1 MNHRL
6 LLACALAATLCLP
19 AFRASAAAPQT
30 ESPKTDA
37 PKTKSPKTENSSAA
51 PKTENSKDNFIRVRK
66 GEDNRPAAMETSIVR
81 YTGPTRPGVV
91 VDLIG
96 AIHIADQAY
105 YDELNKLFEKY
116 DIVLYELVAPEGT
129 RVPKGGRKEG
139 TTHPLGLMQG
149 GMGSILELKHQLD
162 CIDYTKDN
170 LVHADMSPEEFSK
183 TMDQRGESFLQ
194 MFLRMMGQGVAQSGA
209 GGGMNDASLIMALF
223 APDRA
228 TRLKS
233 ILAEQF
239 QNLEGHMAVLDG
251 PEGSTIITER
261 NRKCFEVLTKQLDAG
276 KKKIGIFYGA
286 GHLPDMQR
294 RLATDYQLHR
304 TTEQWLTAWKLEK

>member
-6 LLACALAATLCLP
+6 LLACALALCLP
-19 AFRASAAAPQT
+19 AFRASAESPKTDPQKT
-30 ESPKTDA
+30 ESPKTE
-37 PKTKSPKTENSSAA
+37 KSA
-51 PKTENSKDNFIRVRK
+51 PKTENSPAENFIRVRK

-139 TTHPLGLMQG
+139 TSHPLGLMQG

-170 LVHADMSPEEFSK
+170 LVHADMSPAEFSK

-209 GGGMNDASLIMALF
+209 GGGMNDAALIMALF
-223 APDRA
+223 SPDRA
-228 TRLKS
+228 TKLKS
-233 ILAEQF
+233 LLAEQF

-261 NRKCFEVLTKQLDAG
+261 NRKCLEVLTKQLDAG

-304 TTEQWLTAWKLEK
+304 TTEQWLTAWQLQQPNRENAK